1 MALAEARYHAQHQ
14 ALVNHLLA
22 NVPDQSMV
30 GDHNQ
35 PVSAWLQALF
45 SDTLP
50 DSLGLRIDTLE
61 RHTKM
66 PLLELGTNGS
76 VDPTRALRTEVSPMD
91 QNWIL
96 TTVPSPE
103 GLEAVAQASRRTV
116 WIAGAALSVF
126 AAALTL
132 VLNRRLHRQTLHIRG
147 LEQRE
152 IGADHQIANF
162 QVEKSILRRALNDSE
177 QRSRDLVALSG
188 AVIWELDERGRIG
201 FVSPQIAELLDQAPA
216 DLVNQPLEALFDLY
230 SSGLLAFLLGQE
242 AVPSNDFAFYSTLF
256 LTGPL
261 VDPELW
267 SIYDKSTERTSR
279 KRTSSSRR
287 RTTHTEKTSTVS
299 CSSSVALACRQ
310 SRRQFQYSSRQASHP
325 CHPPKFLLL
334 KFRQRTECSA
344 PKPML
349 WRNKSSHHW
358 WLGCRL
364 AATKPK

>member
-1 MALAEARYHAQHQ
+1 MESSTPARFRRPVLWPGIWIPLLLVAAGLLVTGITANIEARRAMALAEARYHAQHQ

-188 AVIWELDERGRIG
+188 HMGTGRKRQDR
-201 FVSPQIAELLDQAPA
+201 FCFTA
-216 DLVNQPLEALFDLY
+216 NR
-230 SSGLLAFLLGQE
+230 
-242 AVPSNDFAFYSTLF
+242 
-256 LTGPL
+256 
-261 VDPELW
+261 
-267 SIYDKSTERTSR
+267 RTSGPGTR
-279 KRTSSSRR
+279 
-287 RTTHTEKTSTVS
+287 
-299 CSSSVALACRQ
+299 
-310 SRRQFQYSSRQASHP
+310 
-325 CHPPKFLLL
+325 
-334 KFRQRTECSA
+334 
-344 PKPML
+344 
-349 WRNKSSHHW
+349 
-358 WLGCRL
+358 
-364 AATKPK
+364 

>member
-1 MALAEARYHAQHQ
+1 MESSAPARFRRPVLWPGLWIPLLLVAAGLLVTGITANIEGKRAMALAEARYYAQHQ

-22 NVPDQSMV
+22 NAPDQPGA
-30 GDHNQ
+30 GDSSQ
-35 PVSAWLQALF
+35 SVSAWLQALF

-66 PLLELGTNGS
+66 PLLEIRTNGS
-76 VDPTRALRTEVSPMD
+76 VDPTRALRTEVSPLD

-216 DLVNQPLEALFDLY
+216 DLVNQPLEELVAPASRDNFRRALAAARSDSSIERVDLSLVHRDQETEIPVVLRVRALKDPVHGLSGFRVSTLQRMALY
-230 SSGLLAFLLGQE
+230 SS
-242 AVPSNDFAFYSTLF
+242 
-256 LTGPL
+256 
-261 VDPELW
+261 
-267 SIYDKSTERTSR
+267 
-279 KRTSSSRR
+279 
-287 RTTHTEKTSTVS
+287 
-299 CSSSVALACRQ
+299 AL
-310 SRRQFQYSSRQASHP
+310 
-325 CHPPKFLLL
+325 
-334 KFRQRTECSA
+334 
-344 PKPML
+344 
-349 WRNKSSHHW
+349 
-358 WLGCRL
+358 
-364 AATKPK
+364 

>member
-1 MALAEARYHAQHQ
+1 MESSTAARFRRPVLWPGIWIPLLLVAAGLLVTGITANIEARRAMALAEARYHAQHQ

-216 DLVNQPLEALFDLY
+216 DLVNQPLEELVAPASRDNFRRALAAARSDSSIERVDLSLVHRDQETEIPVVLRVRALKDPGHGLSGFRVSTLQRMALY
-230 SSGLLAFLLGQE
+230 SS
-242 AVPSNDFAFYSTLF
+242 
-256 LTGPL
+256 
-261 VDPELW
+261 
-267 SIYDKSTERTSR
+267 
-279 KRTSSSRR
+279 
-287 RTTHTEKTSTVS
+287 
-299 CSSSVALACRQ
+299 AL
-310 SRRQFQYSSRQASHP
+310 
-325 CHPPKFLLL
+325 
-334 KFRQRTECSA
+334 
-344 PKPML
+344 
-349 WRNKSSHHW
+349 
-358 WLGCRL
+358 
-364 AATKPK
+364 